1 MSQTSAAAP
10 KRENLALL
18 YQGLFTGI
26 VRIQSGRQQ
35 IQNVEMFRRRM
46 KEALAEV
53 TREAI
58 KRNYAAE
65 HSMESDFAVVAFL
78 DEVILSSHDPCRN
91 EWAQRPLQEELFGVS
106 VAGEVF
112 FVRVEKLFQR
122 ADTVELSDILEVYY
136 LCILLGFEGKY
147 AVGNKGELHLLADR
161 LRQRIEHIRGVSAL
175 FSPAGLLPE
184 ETIAVAPP
192 DPVVNQLRRAAMGAG
207 GAAVLLFVLFAIL
220 LLLKSSQAHETLMK
234 ALFL

>member
-1 MSQTSAAAP
+1 MSQPTTAP
-10 KRENLALL
+10 RRENLAIL

-35 IQNVEMFRRRM
+35 IQNADMFRRRM

-53 TREAI
+53 TREAM

-78 DEVILSSHDPCRN
+78 DEVILTSHDACRN
-91 EWAQRPLQEELFGVS
+91 EWAQKPLQEELFGVS

-112 FVRVEKLFQR
+112 FARVDKLLQR
-122 ADTVELSDILEVYY
+122 ADTVELADILEVCY

-147 AVGNKGELHLLADR
+147 AVGEKSELHVLADR
-161 LRQRIEHIRGVSAL
+161 LRQRIERIRGHSAL
-175 FSPAGLLPE
+175 FSPAGLLPQE
-184 ETIAVAPP
+184 KIYVAAP
-192 DPVVNQLRRAAMGAG
+192 DAMVGKLRKAAMIAG
-207 GAAVLLFVLFAIL
+207 GTAVGLFLLFAIL
-220 LLLKSSQAHETLMK
+220 LLLKSSTAHEALMK